1 MKGLLEFERTREK
14 KRAGQRGPGN
24 RNLFSALVA
33 IVLSAVIFQKTIIPF
48 FVMQCS
54 WYIE

>member
-24 RNLFSALVA
+24 RNLFSVLVA
-33 IVLSAVIFQKTIIPF
+33 IVLSAVIFQIHYSF